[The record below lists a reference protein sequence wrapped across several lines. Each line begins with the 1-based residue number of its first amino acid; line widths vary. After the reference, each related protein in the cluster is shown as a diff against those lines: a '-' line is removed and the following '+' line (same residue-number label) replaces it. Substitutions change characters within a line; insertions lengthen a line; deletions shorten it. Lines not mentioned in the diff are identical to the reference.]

1 MSAYDELYLYTMN
14 HSGGRSQFIL
24 QLVVDAQTAQTAT
37 TATKPMGLVFA
48 LLGLYLHVEKG
59 FTGRQVQDAHIR
71 MGRKKHAWPA
81 IAVPK
86 ERGAMTADDVM
97 PFPAGRER
105 DAAID
110 DWCRSVW
117 TAYADARAAIIG
129 VLEQHRIV

>member
-1 MSAYDELYLYTMN
+1 MSAYDELYLYAMN
-14 HSGGRSQFIL
+14 HPGGRSQFIL

-37 TATKPMGLVFA
+37 SATKPMGLVFA

-59 FTGRQVQDAHIR
+59 YTGRQVQDVHIR

-81 IAVPK
+81 IAVP
-86 ERGAMTADDVM
+86 EVRGAITAADVM
-97 PFPAGRER
+97 HFPAGRDR

-117 TAYADARAAIIG
+117 QAYADARETIIG